1 MSVDGFSAGGDE
13 AGADFARELSLLDII
28 AIGIGAMI
36 GGSIFVLTGLAAG
49 EAGPALILAFALNGF
64 ITIFTGM
71 TYAELGSEIP
81 EPGGG
86 YLWVR
91 TALGRS
97 QAFLSGWMSWFA
109 HAVAGS
115 LYILSF
121 GSFVTLI
128 VIVFVG
134 EVPFGLA
141 EAQPFRSCSRS
152 SPSRSSPTSTTAEPR
167 KPAAPRTSSRSSSSP
182 SSSVSSAQGL
192 LRSDANRQ
200 PCRISRRFSRT
211 ASAACSSQWG

>member
-1 MSVDGFSAGGDE
+1 MSHEDLIAGDSN
-13 AGADFARELSLLDII
+13 ADFARELSLLDVIV
-28 AIGIGAMI
+28 IGVGAMI

-49 EAGPALILAFALNGF
+49 EAGPELILEFALNGA

-71 TYAELGSEIP
+71 VYAELGSTIL

-91 TALGRS
+91 MALGRS

-121 GSFVTLI
+121 GSFVTLLA
-128 VIVFVG
+128 VSLAG
-134 EVPFGLA
+134 GVPFGLSESA
-141 EAQPFRSCSRS
+141 FQKLLAVGAAAVFTFVNHRGAKEASRVPQRAIAPRFR
-152 SPSRSSPTSTTAEPR
+152 PR
-167 KPAAPRTSSRSSSSP
+167 KTVFQSVRAA
-182 SSSVSSAQGL
+182 
-192 LRSDANRQ
+192 
-200 PCRISRRFSRT
+200 RR
-211 ASAACSSQWG
+211 GG